1 MGDIAMDIISGQ
13 VKPEKCKVIACATV
27 MEEMLPLI
35 PPGMSYETMEGG
47 LHVNPENLKKTLQQ
61 SIDLA
66 EPSIEIILLGY
77 GLCSMGVVGLMSEN
91 RTLIVPKADDCTA
104 IFLGST
110 TEYVRQHSNVP
121 GTIYMSKGWLEAGTP
136 LFDTT
141 DMVKRYG
148 EARARSLLNLM
159 FKSYT
164 RLAFIDT
171 GAGELEHYRER
182 SKNTAH
188 ELNLRYEEIE
198 GSNRIITKL
207 LFGPWDD
214 EFVIAFPGQTIS
226 FLDFKKS

>member
-1 MGDIAMDIISGQ
+1 MDISSDQ

-27 MEEMLPLI
+27 MKEMMHLI
-35 PPGMSYETMEGG
+35 PPGMSYETLEGG
-47 LHVNPENLKKTLQQ
+47 LHINPEKLKKTVQQ

-66 EPSIEIILLGY
+66 EPSAEIILLGY

-91 RTLIVPKADDCTA
+91 RTIVVPRVDDCTA

-110 TEYVRQHSNVP
+110 TEYTRQHSNVP
-121 GTIYMSKGWLEAGTP
+121 GTIYMSKGWIEAGTP

-159 FKSYT
+159 FKNYT

-171 GAGELEHYRER
+171 GAGELEHYRTH
-182 SKNTAH
+182 SKNTAN
-188 ELNLRYEEIE
+188 ELNLRYEEIK

-207 LFGPWDD
+207 LYGPWDG

-226 FLDFKKS
+226 LLDFKKS